1 MALQGIDGSQIT
13 SGTINADRL
22 SFKSFP
28 RTEQLGLT
36 KTSNSNNV
44 ASRVLFTNKA
54 LASTT
59 IIDDVL
65 VDVNGIVQHDYTL
78 VTNNSNEV
86 IGIDFGAGVDLGSL
100 KVNVSWVTALE
111 V

>member
-36 KTSNSNNV
+36 KTANGNNV
-44 ASRVLFTNKA
+44 ASRVLFTNKT

-59 IIDDVL
+59 VIDDLL

-78 VTNNSNEV
+78 YKNNNNEV
-86 IGIDFGAGVDLGSL
+86 IGIDFGVGVDLGNL
-100 KVNVSWVTALE
+100 KVNVSWVSSLE